1 MKMQHLKYPS
11 TKIEFKLSICEPKL
25 LAGIDLNNATSV
37 MDTTALEDENS
48 ASDLEE
54 HAKEMFHP
62 EVEKDKK
69 REESAR
75 FPAAVD
81 VDEMTSAKEERKNQ
95 AVPEPLTGKELKKEV
110 KQAEA
115 APPSKAKKVVFQDKI

>member
-54 HAKEMFHP
+54 HAKEMFRP
-62 EVEKDKK
+62 
-69 REESAR
+69 EESAR

-81 VDEMTSAKEERKNQ
+81 VDEMTSAEEEEKNQ
-95 AVPEPLTGKELKKEV
+95 AVPEPLTGKELKKED